1 MCRLM
6 YAFQSSEELYMIT
19 EYYEGGDLRS
29 HLEENRFS
37 EEEVQYIVGVLSVTL
52 EYLHNHHIVY
62 RDMKPENVMMD
73 GRGGLHVIDFG
84 LCKEIEMKE
93 SGWSIGGTPS
103 YMAPEVIEGKGYSY
117 SVDWWSLGIMMWE
130 LLTGKPPFEST
141 NPRELYKEILV
152 GRLEKPSFR
161 SVSISCKEA

>member
-73 GRGGLHVIDFG
+73 GRG
-84 LCKEIEMKE
+84 
-93 SGWSIGGTPS
+93 
-103 YMAPEVIEGKGYSY
+103 
-117 SVDWWSLGIMMWE
+117 
-130 LLTGKPPFEST
+130 
-141 NPRELYKEILV
+141 
-152 GRLEKPSFR
+152 
-161 SVSISCKEA
+161 

>member
-37 EEEVQYIVGVLSVTL
+37 EEEVRYIVGVLSVTL

-62 RDMKPENVMMD
+62 RDMKPENVMTD
-73 GRGGLHVIDFG
+73 GTHAMRGCEPCQGRKAAALSKFAHV
-84 LCKEIEMKE
+84 
-93 SGWSIGGTPS
+93 PQ
-103 YMAPEVIEGKGYSY
+103 
-117 SVDWWSLGIMMWE
+117 SV
-130 LLTGKPPFEST
+130 
-141 NPRELYKEILV
+141 
-152 GRLEKPSFR
+152 
-161 SVSISCKEA
+161 